1 MIRLFHVYF
10 PGRTL
15 LLAVTEALVL
25 ATALVATMY
34 FWLGRSVV
42 LMFSYEHGVLKVLG
56 VSLICMLCMYY
67 YDLYDSLIL
76 RDRREVIM
84 RLVQVLGTSC
94 MVLALFF
101 YLFPEM
107 RVGRGLVLSW
117 VIVACIF
124 LPIWRSLYL
133 SLARMAGLMRRTL
146 LLGGGP
152 LAEAL
157 VDEIRS
163 RDELGLRIQGFVPVA
178 GETVP
183 GVGSLGS
190 MDELEELIAR
200 ERVNHVIIS
209 MGERRGNLP
218 VEKLLAVK
226 ARGMQVEDGTRTYE
240 AITGRVA
247 LMALRPS
254 ALLLSDGFLLSPFM
268 LFYKR
273 VCSLLIGGFG
283 LLIASPVMLLTAL
296 AVRLDSPGPI
306 LFRQKRV
313 GRYGKVFEL
322 YKFRSMYENSDA
334 GSKPAEA
341 EDKRFTRVGRWIRRI
356 RIDELP
362 QLYNILI
369 GDMDFIGP
377 RPFTQEMEADLA
389 ARIPFYS
396 QRWNVKPGATGWAQ
410 VQRGYCASLEDNI
423 EKLSYD
429 LFYIKNVSI
438 GLDCLILFQ
447 TIKILLLGRGAR

>member
-15 LLAVTEALVL
+15 LLAVTEAFVL
-25 ATALVATMY
+25 ATALVATMF
-34 FWLGRSVV
+34 FWLGRDVE
-42 LMFSYEHGVLKVLG
+42 LIFSYEHGVLKVLG
-56 VSLICMLCMYY
+56 ISLICMLCMYY
-67 YDLYDSLIL
+67 YDLYDSLVL
-76 RDRREVIM
+76 KDRREVLT

-94 MVLALFF
+94 IVLALVF
-101 YLFPEM
+101 YLFPGV

-117 VIVACIF
+117 VIVTCIF
-124 LPIWRSLYL
+124 LPVWRSFYL

-146 LLGGGP
+146 LLGGGALADA
-152 LAEAL
+152 LAE
-157 VDEIRS
+157 EIAS
-163 RDELGLRIQGFVPVA
+163 RDELGLRIRGFIPVN

-183 GVGSLGS
+183 GARCLGS
-190 MDELEELIAR
+190 MDELEDAIAR
-200 ERVNHVIIS
+200 ERINHLIIS
-209 MGERRGNLP
+209 MEERRGNLP
-218 VEKLLAVK
+218 VEKLLAFK
-226 ARGMQVEDGTRTYE
+226 ARGLQVEDGTKTYE
-240 AITGRVA
+240 AITGRVP

-254 ALLLSDGFLLSPFM
+254 TLLLSEGFQLSQFM

-273 VCSLLIGGFG
+273 VCG
-283 LLIASPVMLLTAL
+283 LLIAGIGLILASPIMLLTAL

-313 GRYGKVFEL
+313 GRYGKIFEL
-322 YKFRSMYENSDA
+322 YKFRSMYENSEA

-341 EDKRFTRVGRWIRRI
+341 KDKRFTRVGRWIRRT

-362 QLYNILI
+362 QLYNILA

-377 RPFTQEMEADLA
+377 RPFTQEMETDLA
-389 ARIPFYS
+389 GRIPFYS

-410 VQRGYCASLEDNI
+410 VQRGYCVSLEDNI

-429 LFYIKNVSI
+429 LFYIKNVSV

>member
-1 MIRLFHVYF
+1 MIRLFRVYF

-25 ATALVATMY
+25 ATALVVTMF
-34 FWLGRSVV
+34 FWLGRDVDS
-42 LMFSYEHGVLKVLG
+42 LLSYRYGGLKVFG

-67 YDLYDSLIL
+67 YDLYDSLVL
-76 RDRREVIM
+76 KNRREVLV
-84 RLVQVLGTSC
+84 RLVQVLGTAC
-94 MVLALFF
+94 IVLALVF
-101 YLFPEM
+101 YLFPGVE
-107 RVGRGLVLSW
+107 VGRGLVVSW
-117 VIVACIF
+117 VIVTCIF

-133 SLARMAGLMRRTL
+133 SLARAAGLARRTL
-146 LLGGGP
+146 LLGGGT

-157 VDEIRS
+157 VDEIGA
-163 RDELGLRIQGFVPVA
+163 RDELGLQIRGFIPVN

-183 GVGSLGS
+183 GARRLGS
-190 MDELEELIAR
+190 MDELQDVLVR
-200 ERVNHVIIS
+200 ERINHLIIS

-218 VEKLLAVK
+218 VEKLLSIK
-226 ARGMQVEDGTRTYE
+226 ARGFQVEDGTRTYE

-254 ALLLSDGFLLSPFM
+254 TLLLSDGFQLSPFM

-273 VCSLLIGGFG
+273 LCGILISGIG
-283 LLIASPVMLLTAL
+283 LLLASPVMLLTAI
-296 AVRLDSPGPI
+296 AVRLDSSGPI

-313 GRYGKVFEL
+313 GRYGKIFEL
-322 YKFRSMYENSDA
+322 YKFRSMYENSEA

-341 EDKRFTRVGRWIRRI
+341 RDKRFTRVGRWIRRT

-362 QLYNILI
+362 QLCNILK

-389 ARIPFYS
+389 GRIPYYS

-410 VQRGYCASLEDNI
+410 VQRGYCVSLEDNI
-423 EKLSYD
+423 
-429 LFYIKNVSI
+429 
-438 GLDCLILFQ
+438 
-447 TIKILLLGRGAR
+447 